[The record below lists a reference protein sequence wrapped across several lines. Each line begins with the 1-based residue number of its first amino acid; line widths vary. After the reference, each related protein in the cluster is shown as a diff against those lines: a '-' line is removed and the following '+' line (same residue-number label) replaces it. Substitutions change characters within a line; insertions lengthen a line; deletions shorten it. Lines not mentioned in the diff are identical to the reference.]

1 MFVNFS
7 KMHGLGNDFMV
18 VDNVTQ
24 NVFLSRDQIKKLA
37 DRHFGIGFD
46 QLLMVEAPY
55 SPELDFHYRIFNAD
69 GSEVEQCGNGAR
81 CFARFVRMKGLTNK
95 HKISVSTKSGNIT
108 LYIEKDGQVTV
119 NMGNPHF
126 APSSIPFKA
135 AKPEL
140 TYIMR
145 AQEHTVFC
153 GVVSMGNPH
162 CVLEVEDIQL
172 AEVETLG
179 PLLEHHERFPERAN
193 IGFMQIINEE
203 YIKLRVWERG
213 AEETLA
219 CGSGACAA
227 VVVGIAQKKL
237 ANTVRVDLPGG
248 SLQIRWQGEGNT
260 VKMTGPA
267 EHVFDG
273 QIAIQ

>member
-1 MFVNFS
+1 MLVNFS

-24 NVFLSRDQIKKLA
+24 NIFLSRDQIKKLA
-37 DRHFGIGFD
+37 DRNFGVGFD

-55 SPELDFHYRIFNAD
+55 SPDLDFHYRIFNAD

-95 HKISVSTKSGNIT
+95 HKISVSTKGGNMV

-119 NMGNPHF
+119 NMGQPMLE
-126 APSSIPFKA
+126 PKEIPLKA
-135 AKPEL
+135 SKREL
-140 TYIMR
+140 TYILR
-145 AQEHTVFC
+145 EQEQTLFV
-153 GVVSMGNPH
+153 GAASMGNPH
-162 CVLEVEDIQL
+162 CVIEVEDIDNAQ
-172 AEVETLG
+172 VHTLG
-179 PLLEHHERFPERAN
+179 PLVEEHERFPN
-193 IGFMQIINEE
+193 KVNVGFMQVVNENH
-203 YIKLRVWERG
+203 IKLRVWERG
-213 AEETLA
+213 AGETLA

-227 VVVGIAQKKL
+227 AVIGQLQSKL
-237 ANTVRVDLPGG
+237 SSNVQVDLPGG
-248 SLQIRWQGEGNT
+248 ALQIRWQGEGHP

-273 QIAIQ
+273 QIAL